1 MEKNQRMHNE
11 FMKNANLTNEE
22 RKKFEQ
28 DNQKLLEQQKQL
40 NQMFQNYGN
49 YK

>member
-1 MEKNQRMHNE
+1 
-11 FMKNANLTNEE
+11 MKNANLTNEE

-28 DNQKLLEQQKQL
+28 DNQKLLEQQKQFT
-40 NQMFQNYGN
+40 QMLQNYGN